1 MRERLI
7 TLRGLVGATLLESIR
22 RKDIYVLLILSLAL
36 MGGSGFI
43 QFFGVSGL
51 ERFVKDI
58 SLFVINVCV
67 LVLCVTATAR
77 QLPREIEMRTLFPLL
92 AKPMSRGEYLVGK
105 FFGSLLLAT
114 LALALFSLEFVLIAQ
129 MAGAHLGWIFA
140 QALFLRLL
148 SLSVVVAMVLCLS
161 LVLTH
166 SANVVISLM
175 LVFGASLFSRSINL
189 VYFELS
195 ETSPLAAKALT
206 WLYYITPHF
215 DLFDMSEKV
224 VHNWAPVS
232 WGTLGALTLYG
243 VAYTFVLMVVAQ
255 LIFRRKSI

>member
-1 MRERLI
+1 MRGRLI

-36 MGGSGFI
+36 MGGAGLI

-51 ERFVKDI
+51 DRFVKDI
-58 SLFVINVCV
+58 SLTVVNVCV

-77 QLPREIEMRTLFPLL
+77 QLPRELEMRTLHPLL
-92 AKPMSRGEYLVGK
+92 AKPMSRGEYLMGK
-105 FFGSLLLAT
+105 FLGALVLAA
-114 LALALFSLEFVLIAQ
+114 LALALFAAEFIVIAQ
-129 MAGAHLGWIFA
+129 AAGAHLGWTFV
-140 QALFLRLL
+140 QALYLRLL

-166 SANVVISLM
+166 AANVVISLM

-189 VYFELS
+189 VHLELN
-195 ETSPLAAKALT
+195 ETSPLLAKALM
-206 WLYYITPHF
+206 WVYYFTPHF
-215 DLFDMSEKV
+215 DLFDLSEKV
-224 VHNWAPVS
+224 VYSWDPVS
-232 WGTLGALTLYG
+232 WGTLGALTLYS
-243 VAYTFVLMVVAQ
+243 VAYTFVLLVIAQ

>member
-1 MRERLI
+1 VSGKLI
-7 TLRGLVGATLLESIR
+7 TLRGLVWATLLESIR
-22 RKDIYVLLILSLAL
+22 RKDLYVLLILSLAL
-36 MGGSGFI
+36 MGGTGFI

-51 ERFVKDI
+51 EQFLKDI
-58 SLFVINVCV
+58 SLFVVNVCV

-92 AKPMSRGEYLVGK
+92 AKPMSRAEYLVGK
-105 FFGSLLLAT
+105 FFGSLLLAVV
-114 LALALFSLEFVLIAQ
+114 ALALFAAEFALIAHIG
-129 MAGAHLGWIFA
+129 GASLGWIFA
-140 QALFLRLL
+140 QALYLRIL

-189 VYFELS
+189 VYFELE
-195 ETSPLAAKALT
+195 ETSPLVGKALL
-206 WLYYITPHF
+206 WVYYFTPHF
-215 DLFDMSEKV
+215 DLFDLSEKV
-224 VHNWAPVS
+224 VFDWPPVS
-232 WGTLGALTLYG
+232 WATLGALSLYG
-243 VAYTFVLMVVAQ
+243 LAYTLVLLVVAQ